1 MSTKRMFLIFSTL
14 YTDCFT
20 KKQRFRDQRQLFH
33 NIMAIIN
40 SLKVKKKDKQMEFN
54 AQPLIM
60 IISKKHEVF
69 IFERIFLKRLC
80 QAFESVPATLNG
92 NVENYGNYRNFGLLT
107 VFIGVSPEPQIITR
121 DYSILNSPWSRGQ
134 V

>member
-60 IISKKHEVF
+60 IISKT
-69 IFERIFLKRLC
+69 R
-80 QAFESVPATLNG
+80 SVYFRTNILETIVP
-92 NVENYGNYRNFGLLT
+92 
-107 VFIGVSPEPQIITR
+107 
-121 DYSILNSPWSRGQ
+121 SIRKCSGHT
-134 V
+134 